1 VESSTTGRIALFLS
15 ICALLVLA
23 SIAFSR
29 GSDSIG
35 TAEPPPSALETA
47 GTRRSEQ
54 ELIAQLERRQIEV
67 EEAARRFLSAFL
79 RYEVGDLTP
88 TVRRT
93 LRSTATPEFA
103 RRLFSFPAR
112 PTIGRFPPR
121 AVLRRLDVEFVSSE
135 GTLARVN
142 GTAWRAGLPEEFAF
156 LFMLR
161 RVGWLAIG
169 PAE

>member
-1 VESSTTGRIALFLS
+1 LFLAVS
-15 ICALLVLA
+15 ALLVLA

-35 TAEPPPSALETA
+35 TGEPSHSKSRAA
-47 GTRRSEQ
+47 GARGVEQ
-54 ELIAQLERRQIEV
+54 ELIDQLEQEKVEV
-67 EEAARRFLSAFL
+67 EVAAQRFLGAFL

-93 LRSTATPEFA
+93 LRTTATPGFA
-103 RRLFSFPAR
+103 RRLFSFPTR
-112 PTIGRFPPR
+112 PAAGRFPPR
-121 AVLRRLDVEFVSSE
+121 AVLRRLDVEFVSPQT
-135 GTLARVN
+135 TLARVN

-156 LFMLR
+156 LFTLR
-161 RVGWLAIG
+161 PVGWLASG